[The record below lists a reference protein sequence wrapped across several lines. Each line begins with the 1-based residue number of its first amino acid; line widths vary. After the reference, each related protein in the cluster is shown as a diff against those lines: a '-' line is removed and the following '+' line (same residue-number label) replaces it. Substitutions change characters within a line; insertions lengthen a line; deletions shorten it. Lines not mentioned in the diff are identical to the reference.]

1 MPEQV
6 GDTITRPWGSYTI
19 LVDKPTHKVKSITVK
34 AGQRLSL
41 QRHKYRTEYWTVV
54 EGSGNVVEGA
64 ERWGAIPGE
73 QFTIPAGEVHRAEAD
88 NDQDLTFIEV
98 QLGTYFGEDDIERL
112 EDDYERTN

>member
-41 QRHKYRTEYWTVV
+41 QRHKYRNECWTIV
-54 EGSGNVVEGA
+54 SGEPIVSNGKQIGQAGPGLMIAIEV
-64 ERWGAIPGE
+64 GAIHRIQAQGE
-73 QFTIPAGEVHRAEAD
+73 DVI
-88 NDQDLTFIEV
+88 FIEV

-112 EDDYERTN
+112 EDDYGRDS